1 MILSFDI
8 VPWYLVSVIFTLML
22 DISHAVEVLV
32 FTFAGG
38 VRCHTSVVFLNTLI
52 VVACHI
58 YSWFLP
64 MSWGLGLSILLSIYC
79 VYIYVRLIMSSYLL
93 FCTIYFS
100 MFGISHAVCD
110 GQPDELQRHHC

>member
-64 MSWGLGLSILLSIYC
+64 MSWVLGLGILLSICC
-79 VYIYVRLIMSSYLL
+79 VYIHVRLIISSYLL
-93 FCTIYFS
+93 FCIDFS
-100 MFGISHAVCD
+100 MFGIPPAVQMQSS
-110 GQPDELQRHHC
+110 GIYIYIG